1 MVGLDVLIHNAG
13 LNRRGAP
20 IQGDPR
26 LSGGLSLTVL
36 GEEWVRSRAEV
47 GTSLTI
53 ETGPRTGD
61 RGIQRMN
68 AAQETKETRRK
79 LKRTQVREV
88 KIKPLRETHQTTKGE
103 EIQKSIDSHRRPSMA
118 IQMVVGT
125 WQAASISEEIR
136 DLPSKEP
143 HR

>member
-1 MVGLDVLIHNAG
+1 
-13 LNRRGAP
+13 
-20 IQGDPR
+20 
-26 LSGGLSLTVL
+26 
-36 GEEWVRSRAEV
+36 
-47 GTSLTI
+47 
-53 ETGPRTGD
+53 
-61 RGIQRMN
+61 MN

-88 KIKPLRETHQTTKGE
+88 KIKPLRETRQTTKGE

-136 DLPSKEP
+136 DLPSKEQ